1 GVTPWPV
8 CVLCHGEGAFLR
20 GAPYDGGENMGGP
33 PPLGT
38 YLRVL
43 GITTLPWLPLAAIGG
58 WRTWRAGEGGL
69 AVRLLTVWTAVGY
82 GALLIAAKH
91 SPRYLMLLHPAV
103 ALWAAFALAPWLGG
117 RLVPVIGAL
126 AGLAWL

>member
-1 GVTPWPV
+1 RP
-8 CVLCHGEGAFLR
+8 
-20 GAPYDGGENMGGP
+20 AP
-33 PPLGT
+33 GT
-38 YLRVL
+38 DVRVL
-43 GITTLPWLPLAAIGG
+43 GIATLPWLPLAAIGG
-58 WRTWRAGEGGL
+58 WRTWRAGAGGL
-69 AVRLLTVWTAVGY
+69 AVGLLTVWTAVAY

-126 AGLAWL
+126 AGLAWLTVLVWPGSLHPSGTGEAVRALAPAL